1 MSLLNCVLIT
11 LLNAA
16 ICITIP
22 KILSLLASYKTKAS
36 ASFSNSNSA
45 IAESELTAQPSLA
58 ESPVIP

>member
-1 MSLLNCVLIT
+1 MSLLDCVLIT

-22 KILSLLASYKTKAS
+22 KILSVLASYKAKATETL
-36 ASFSNSNSA
+36 SNSNAA
-45 IAESELTAQPSLA
+45 ITESELTAQPSIA